1 MASSSR
7 IDSPDA
13 YEKDVAPYGRVCASL
28 LGTVA
33 VALGED
39 LRRVVGGRRDAYM
52 LAATTCGGLAA
63 TWARLPETW
72 AALAD
77 GTVAG
82 MVAEM
87 DALAVPDFARAG
99 VPYVAI
105 ADDAVMS
112 RMAEQGAASMAEA
125 IAETTAWGNVRLRL
139 RDGRL
144 VPIRQAY
151 DQMLLDAAR
160 QVADG
165 EDVQTVVRGV
175 ADQLVGRRN
184 GIRMVRTDG
193 SGRDRS
199 YDITG
204 AVRQDVWD
212 NRARV
217 MQELRG
223 EQGRLCGMD
232 AVEVTA
238 HATCAPDHLDAQGRI
253 YTLDAFAR
261 LQESLARPIGWWNCR
276 HITWPCWADSTPSQS
291 AEELLEMREM
301 SERTVTF
308 TDDNGRSRSMS
319 TYDFTQWQ
327 RNQERRIREEKTRRM
342 LYEAAGDAESAR
354 ESTLQIRQMRRTYTQ
369 ASAAADVRT
378 MPERTM
384 VGTLA

>member
-13 YEKDVAPYGRVCASL
+13 YERDAAPYGRVCAAM

-33 VALGED
+33 VALGAD
-39 LRRVVGGRRDAYM
+39 LRRVADGADPSMTSAI
-52 LAATTCGGLAA
+52 ACGGLAA

-72 AALAD
+72 ERLAD

-82 MVAEM
+82 VVAEL
-87 DALAVPDFARAG
+87 DALSVPDFARAG

-105 ADDAVMS
+105 SDDAVMG
-112 RMAEQGAASMAEA
+112 RMAEQGAAGMAEA
-125 IAETTAWGNVRLRL
+125 VSQTTAWGNVRLRT

-144 VPIRQAY
+144 VPIREAY
-151 DQMLLDAAR
+151 DQMLAEAAR

-165 EDVQTVVRGV
+165 EDVQQVVRAV
-175 ADQLVGRRN
+175 ADQLVGQRN
-184 GIRMVRTDG
+184 GLRIVRTD
-193 SGRDRS
+193 SHGRDRS

-212 NRARV
+212 NRSRV
-217 MQELRG
+217 MQQLRG

-232 AVEVTA
+232 AVEITA
-238 HATCAPDHLDAQGRI
+238 HATCAPDHIDAQGKI
-253 YTLDAFAR
+253 YTLDAFAK
-261 LQESLARPIGWWNCR
+261 LQETLRRPIGYWNCR
-276 HITWPCWADSTPSQS
+276 HITWPCWADSTPSQTP
-291 AEELLEMREM
+291 EELAEMREM

-308 TDDNGRSRSMS
+308 TDDNGRSRSM
-319 TYDFTQWQ
+319 TAYEFTQWQ
-327 RNQERRIREEKTRRM
+327 RAQERRIRDEKTRRM

-354 ESTLQIRQMRRTYTQ
+354 ESTLRVRQMRRTYTR

-378 MPERTM
+378 MAERTL

>member
-13 YEKDVAPYGRVCASL
+13 YERDAAPYGRVCAAM

-33 VALGED
+33 VALGAD
-39 LRRVVGGRRDAYM
+39 LRRVADGADPSMTSTIA
-52 LAATTCGGLAA
+52 CGGLAA

-72 AALAD
+72 ERLAD

-82 MVAEM
+82 VVAEL
-87 DALAVPDFARAG
+87 DALSVPDFARAG

-105 ADDAVMS
+105 SDDAVMG

-125 IAETTAWGNVRLRL
+125 VSQTTAWGNVRLRT

-144 VPIRQAY
+144 VPIREAY
-151 DQMLLDAAR
+151 DQMLADAAR

-165 EDVQTVVRGV
+165 EDVQQVVRAV
-175 ADQLVGRRN
+175 ADQLIGERN
-184 GIRMVRTDG
+184 GLRIVRTD
-193 SGRDRS
+193 SHGRDRS

-212 NRARV
+212 NRSRV
-217 MQELRG
+217 MQQLRG
-223 EQGRLCGMD
+223 EQGRLCCMD
-232 AVEVTA
+232 AVEITA
-238 HATCAPDHLDAQGRI
+238 HATCAPDHIDAQGKI
-253 YTLDAFAR
+253 YTLDAFAK
-261 LQESLARPIGWWNCR
+261 LQETLRRPIGYWNCR
-276 HITWPCWADSTPSQS
+276 HITWPCWADSTPSQTP
-291 AEELLEMREM
+291 EELAEMREM

-308 TDDNGRSRSMS
+308 TDDNGRSRSM
-319 TYDFTQWQ
+319 TAYEFTQWQ
-327 RNQERRIREEKTRRM
+327 RAQERRIRDEKTRRM

-354 ESTLQIRQMRRTYTQ
+354 ESTLRVRQMRRTYTR

-378 MPERTM
+378 MAERTL

>member
-13 YEKDVAPYGRVCASL
+13 YERDVAPYGRVCASM

-33 VALGED
+33 VALGAD
-39 LRRVVGGRRDAYM
+39 LRRVAEGADPSMTSAI
-52 LAATTCGGLAA
+52 ACGGLAA
-63 TWARLPETW
+63 TWARLPRTW

-82 MVAEM
+82 VVAEL
-87 DALAVPDFARAG
+87 DALSVPDFARAG

-105 ADDAVMS
+105 SDDAVMG
-112 RMAEQGAASMAEA
+112 RMAEQGAAGMAEA
-125 IAETTAWGNVRLRL
+125 VSQTTAWGNVRLRT

-144 VPIRQAY
+144 VPIREAY

-160 QVADG
+160 RAADG
-165 EDVQTVVRGV
+165 EDVQSIARDV
-175 ADQLVGRRN
+175 ADQLVGRRH
-184 GIRMVRTDG
+184 GIRIVRAD
-193 SGRDRS
+193 SQGRDRS

-212 NRARV
+212 ERARV

-232 AVEVTA
+232 AVEVSA
-238 HATCAPDHLDAQGRI
+238 HATCAPDHIDAQGKI
-253 YTLDAFAR
+253 YTLDEFAR
-261 LQESLARPIGWWNCR
+261 LQESLPRPIGFWNCR

-291 AEELLEMREM
+291 AAELREMREM

-308 TDDNGRSRSMS
+308 TDDNGRSRSM
-319 TYDFTQWQ
+319 TAYEFTQWQ
-327 RNQERRIREEKTRRM
+327 RNQERRIRDEKTRRM

-354 ESTLQIRQMRRTYTQ
+354 ESTLRVRQMRRTYTR

>member
-13 YEKDVAPYGRVCASL
+13 YERDVAPYGRVCASM

-33 VALGED
+33 VALGRD
-39 LRRVVGGRRDAYM
+39 LRKVAEGGDPAI
-52 LAATTCGGLAA
+52 LSAVSCGGLQA
-63 TWARLPETW
+63 TWGRLPETW
-72 AALAD
+72 ERLAD

-99 VPYVAI
+99 VDFVAI
-105 ADDAVMS
+105 SDDAVMS
-112 RMAEQGAASMAEA
+112 RMAEQGAAGMAEA
-125 IAETTAWGNVRLRL
+125 VTETSAWGNVRLRT
-139 RDGRL
+139 RSGRL
-144 VPIRQAY
+144 LPIRQAY
-151 DQMLLDAAR
+151 DDMLADAAA

-165 EDVQTVVRGV
+165 RAVQDVVRGI

-184 GIRMVRTDG
+184 GLRIVRTD
-193 SGRDRS
+193 SHGRDRS

-212 NRARV
+212 NRSRV
-217 MQELRG
+217 MQRLRG

-232 AVEVTA
+232 AVEITA
-238 HATCAPDHLDAQGRI
+238 HATCAPDHIDAQGKI
-253 YTLDAFAR
+253 YTLEAFAK
-261 LQESLARPIGWWNCR
+261 LQETLRRPIGYWNCR

-291 AEELLEMREM
+291 AAELAEMREM

-308 TDDNGRSRSMS
+308 TDDNGRSRSM
-319 TYDFTQWQ
+319 TAYEFTQWQ

-354 ESTLQIRQMRRTYTQ
+354 ESTLRVRQMRRTYTR

-378 MPERTM
+378 MAERTL

>member
-13 YEKDVAPYGRVCASL
+13 YERDAAPYGRVCAAM

-33 VALGED
+33 VALGAD
-39 LRRVVGGRRDAYM
+39 VRRVAEGADPSMAS
-52 LAATTCGGLAA
+52 AIACGGLAA
-63 TWARLPETW
+63 TWARLPRTW

-82 MVAEM
+82 VVAEL
-87 DALAVPDFARAG
+87 DALSVPDFARAG

-105 ADDAVMS
+105 SDDAVMG
-112 RMAEQGAASMAEA
+112 RMAEQGAAGMAEA
-125 IAETTAWGNVRLRL
+125 VSQTTAWGNVRLRT

-144 VPIRQAY
+144 VPIREAY
-151 DQMLLDAAR
+151 DQMLAEAAR

-165 EDVQTVVRGV
+165 EDVQQVVRAV
-175 ADQLVGRRN
+175 ADQLVGQRN
-184 GIRMVRTDG
+184 GLRIVRTD
-193 SGRDRS
+193 SHGRDRS

-212 NRARV
+212 NRSRV
-217 MQELRG
+217 MQQLRG
-223 EQGRLCGMD
+223 EQGRLCSMD
-232 AVEVTA
+232 AVEITA
-238 HATCAPDHLDAQGRI
+238 HATCAPDHIDAQGKI
-253 YTLDAFAR
+253 YTLEAFAR
-261 LQESLARPIGWWNCR
+261 LQETLRRPIGYWNCR
-276 HITWPCWADSTPSQS
+276 HITWPCWADSTPSQTP
-291 AEELLEMREM
+291 EELAEMREM

-308 TDDNGRSRSMS
+308 TDDNGRSRSM
-319 TYDFTQWQ
+319 TAYEFTQWQ
-327 RNQERRIREEKTRRM
+327 RSQERRIRDEKTRRM

-354 ESTLQIRQMRRTYTQ
+354 ESTLRVRQMRRTYTR

-378 MPERTM
+378 MAERTL

>member
-7 IDSPDA
+7 LDSPDA
-13 YEKDVAPYGRVCASL
+13 YERDAAPYGRVCASM

-33 VALGED
+33 VALGAD
-39 LRRVVGGRRDAYM
+39 LRRVAEGADPSMTSAI
-52 LAATTCGGLAA
+52 ACGGLAL
-63 TWARLPETW
+63 TWSRLPETW
-72 AALAD
+72 ERLAD

-82 MVAEM
+82 VVAEL
-87 DALAVPDFARAG
+87 DALSVPDFARAG

-105 ADDAVMS
+105 SDDAVMG

-125 IAETTAWGNVRLRL
+125 VSQTTAWGNVRLRL

-144 VPIRQAY
+144 VPIREAY
-151 DQMLLDAAR
+151 DQMLAEAAR

-165 EDVQTVVRGV
+165 EDVQQVVRAV
-175 ADQLVGRRN
+175 ADQLIGERN
-184 GIRMVRTDG
+184 GLRIVRTD
-193 SGRDRS
+193 SHGRDRS

-212 NRARV
+212 NRSRV
-217 MQELRG
+217 MQQLRG

-232 AVEVTA
+232 AVEITA
-238 HATCAPDHLDAQGRI
+238 HATCAPDHIDAQGKI
-253 YTLDAFAR
+253 YTLEAFAR
-261 LQESLARPIGWWNCR
+261 LQETLRRPIGYWNCR
-276 HITWPCWADSTPSQS
+276 HITWPCWADSTPSQTP
-291 AEELLEMREM
+291 EELAEMREM

-308 TDDNGRSRSMS
+308 TDDNGRSRSM
-319 TYDFTQWQ
+319 TAYEFTQWQ
-327 RNQERRIREEKTRRM
+327 RSQERRIRDEKTRRM

-354 ESTLQIRQMRRTYTQ
+354 ESTLRVRQMRRTYTR

-378 MPERTM
+378 MAERTL

>member
-13 YEKDVAPYGRVCASL
+13 YEKDVAPYGRVCAAL

-33 VALGED
+33 VALGRD
-39 LRRVVGGRRDAYM
+39 LRKVSEGADPTV
-52 LAATTCGGLAA
+52 LAAVTCGGLAA
-63 TWARLPETW
+63 TWGRLPETW
-72 AALAD
+72 ARLSE
-77 GTVAG
+77 GTVGA
-82 MVAEM
+82 MVEAM

-125 IAETTAWGNVRLRL
+125 IAETTAWGNVRLRV

-144 VPIRQAY
+144 VPMRTAY
-151 DQMLLDAAR
+151 DEILADAVA

-165 EDVQTVVRGV
+165 AEVQRVVRQV
-175 ADQLVGRRN
+175 ADQLVGQRR
-184 GIRMVRTDG
+184 GLRIVRTD
-193 SGRDRS
+193 SQGRDRS

-212 NRARV
+212 HRSRV
-217 MQELRG
+217 MGQLRG

-291 AEELLEMREM
+291 AEELREMREM

-319 TYDFTQWQ
+319 AYDFTQWQ
-327 RNQERRIREEKTRRM
+327 RAQERRIRDEKTRRM
-342 LYEAAGDAESAR
+342 LYEAAGDTESAR
-354 ESTLQIRQMRRTYTQ
+354 ESTLRIRQMRRTYTQ
-369 ASAAADVRT
+369 ASAAAGVRT

-384 VGTLA
+384 VGTIA

>member
-7 IDSPDA
+7 IDGPDA
-13 YEKDVAPYGRVCASL
+13 YERDAAPYGRVCASM

-33 VALGED
+33 VALGAD
-39 LRRVVGGRRDAYM
+39 LRRVADGADPSMASAVA
-52 LAATTCGGLAA
+52 CGGLAA
-63 TWARLPETW
+63 TWARLPRTW

-82 MVAEM
+82 MVAEL
-87 DALAVPDFARAG
+87 DALSVPDFARAG

-105 ADDAVMS
+105 ADDAVMG
-112 RMAEQGAASMAEA
+112 RMASQGAESMAA
-125 IAETTAWGNVRLRL
+125 AVSQTTAWGNVRLRL

-160 QVADG
+160 RAADG
-165 EDVQTVVRGV
+165 EDVQSIARDV
-175 ADQLVGRRN
+175 ADQLVGQRR
-184 GIRMVRTDG
+184 GIRIVRTD
-193 SGRDRS
+193 SHGRDRS

-212 NRARV
+212 ERARV

-232 AVEVTA
+232 AVEVSA
-238 HATCAPDHLDAQGRI
+238 HATCAPDHIDAQGKI
-253 YTLDAFAR
+253 YTLDEFAR
-261 LQESLARPIGWWNCR
+261 LQESLPRPIGFWNCR

-291 AEELLEMREM
+291 AAELAEMREM

-308 TDDNGRSRSMS
+308 TDDNGRSRSMT
-319 TYDFTQWQ
+319 TYEFTQWQ
-327 RNQERRIREEKTRRM
+327 RNQERRIRDEKTRRM
-342 LYEAAGDAESAR
+342 LYEAAGDAESTR
-354 ESTLQIRQMRRTYTQ
+354 ESTLRVRQMRRTYTR

>member
-13 YEKDVAPYGRVCASL
+13 YEKDAAPYGRVCAAM

-33 VALGED
+33 VALGAD
-39 LRRVVGGRRDAYM
+39 LRRVAEGADPSMTSAVA
-52 LAATTCGGLAA
+52 CGGLAL

-82 MVAEM
+82 VVAEL
-87 DALAVPDFARAG
+87 DALSVPDFARAG

-105 ADDAVMS
+105 SDDAVMG
-112 RMAEQGAASMAEA
+112 RMAEQGAAGMAEA
-125 IAETTAWGNVRLRL
+125 VSQTTAWGNVRLRT

-144 VPIRQAY
+144 VPIREAY
-151 DQMLLDAAR
+151 DQMLADAAR

-165 EDVQTVVRGV
+165 EDVQQVVRAV
-175 ADQLVGRRN
+175 ADQLVGQRN
-184 GIRMVRTDG
+184 GLRIVRTD
-193 SGRDRS
+193 SHGRDRS

-212 NRARV
+212 NRSRV
-217 MQELRG
+217 MQQLRG

-232 AVEVTA
+232 AVEITA
-238 HATCAPDHLDAQGRI
+238 HATCAPDHIDAQGKI
-253 YTLDAFAR
+253 YTLDAFAK
-261 LQESLARPIGWWNCR
+261 LQETLRRPIGYWNCR
-276 HITWPCWADSTPSQS
+276 HITWPCWADSTPSQTP
-291 AEELLEMREM
+291 EELAEMREM

-308 TDDNGRSRSMS
+308 TDDNGRSRSM
-319 TYDFTQWQ
+319 TAYEFTQWQ
-327 RNQERRIREEKTRRM
+327 RSQERRIRDEKTRRM

-354 ESTLQIRQMRRTYTQ
+354 ESTLRVRQMRRTYTR

-378 MPERTM
+378 MAERTL